1 MGGGGGVTPLT
12 LPRSTHPCLLGAIF
26 FEKWITNP
34 LIQVMREIDTLTNEL
49 W

>member
-1 MGGGGGVTPLT
+1 MGGGYTPT

-26 FEKWITNP
+26 LEKWITYP
-34 LIQVMREIDTLTNEL
+34 LIQVMGEIDTQTNEP